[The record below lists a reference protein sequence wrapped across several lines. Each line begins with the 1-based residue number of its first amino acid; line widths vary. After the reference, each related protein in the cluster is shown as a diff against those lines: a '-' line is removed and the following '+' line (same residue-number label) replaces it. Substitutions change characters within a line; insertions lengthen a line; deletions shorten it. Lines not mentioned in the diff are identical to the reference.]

1 VQAAGSPEIVRAVR
15 HLTNAAIAIDA
26 ATATAEQVR
35 AELAELHAK
44 QAAEFTE
51 LQKVHAQTDACS
63 RERSDLQQR
72 VARLEETETE
82 QAREK
87 DRLAKLL
94 EGRRTLK
101 ARFRRRSSA
110 VNFSPRA
117 SRKKRSRAD
126 SSPKYFSLMTFRV
139 TKALWDAKLSKT
151 VNAKVI
157 ENWSDAGPEFWKR
170 MKEHVDETTKEPV
183 PLVYLYDENGNPL
196 PGPETLPKTIADLK
210 DDPFRSL
217 IYILIDAGVLEKD
230 PIPFS
235 EFHEAQYYRQKF
247 KEAGFTLENS
257 KEGFDKAVAE
267 AKTLP
272 LPSK

>member
-1 VQAAGSPEIVRAVR
+1 MKMKSKPWSSFHVAASALLLLLTPEVFTDEAYGKPPAGLASGETQPFKPDLHKGAQCLIEITQLHPTQAAVGYFEVKQK
-15 HLTNAAIAIDA
+15 AAKLSGKKPSKLQ
-26 ATATAEQVR
+26 EY
-35 AELAELHAK
+35 LAEHMVPIVIGPGG
-44 QAAEFTE
+44 AAY
-51 LQKVHAQTDACS
+51 LTDHHH
-63 RERSDLQQR
+63 L
-72 VARLEETETE
+72 AR
-82 QAREK
+82 
-87 DRLAKLL
+87 
-94 EGRRTLK
+94 
-101 ARFRRRSSA
+101 
-110 VNFSPRA
+110 
-117 SRKKRSRAD
+117 
-126 SSPKYFSLMTFRV
+126 
-139 TKALWDAKLSKT
+139 ALWDAKLSKT

-170 MKEHVDETTKEPV
+170 MKEHIDDTTKEPV

-196 PGPETLPKTIADLK
+196 PGSETLPKTIADLK

-230 PIPFS
+230 PTPFS

-272 LPSK
+272 LPPK

>member
-1 VQAAGSPEIVRAVR
+1 MVPIVIGPGGAAYLTDHH
-15 HLTNAAIAIDA
+15 HL
-26 ATATAEQVR
+26 
-35 AELAELHAK
+35 
-44 QAAEFTE
+44 
-51 LQKVHAQTDACS
+51 
-63 RERSDLQQR
+63 
-72 VARLEETETE
+72 AR
-82 QAREK
+82 
-87 DRLAKLL
+87 
-94 EGRRTLK
+94 
-101 ARFRRRSSA
+101 
-110 VNFSPRA
+110 
-117 SRKKRSRAD
+117 
-126 SSPKYFSLMTFRV
+126 
-139 TKALWDAKLSKT
+139 ALWDAKLSKT

-170 MKEHVDETTKEPV
+170 MKKHLDDTTKEPV

-196 PGPETLPKTIADLK
+196 PGSETLPKTIADLK

-230 PIPFS
+230 PTPFS

-272 LPSK
+272 LPPNDRPHTS